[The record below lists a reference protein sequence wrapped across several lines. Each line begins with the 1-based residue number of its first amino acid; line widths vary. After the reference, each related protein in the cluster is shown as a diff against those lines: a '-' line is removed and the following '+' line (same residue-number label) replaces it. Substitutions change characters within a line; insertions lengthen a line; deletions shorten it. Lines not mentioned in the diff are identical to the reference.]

1 MFATRLKFNPPHQCT
16 DVIDVILVMD
26 LVTVVAVHKDSDE
39 PYYTVRFQDGTE
51 KQTVGE
57 HLKTVMVITF
67 TLSYVYP
74 NPNRNPITLTLA
86 L

>member
-1 MFATRLKFNPPHQCT
+1 MLEPVRFEVGHRVNYKN
-16 DVIDVILVMD
+16 VD

-57 HLKTVMVITF
+57 HLKKVMVITV
-67 TLSYVYP
+67 TLSYVYA
-74 NPNRNPITLTLA
+74 NPNRNPMTLTLA